1 MKTSFLKLFIPLLVG
16 FLGKVGAQEQSCMF
30 THYSLDDGLSQ
41 NTVMSMA
48 QDSKGVM
55 WFATWNGLNRF
66 DGTRFYNYKV
76 QWGNPSGL
84 SNSRIDHIRL
94 DRYDRIWGTTY
105 SRHACFFNPLTE
117 EFSLVPA
124 KGDVG
129 LDAAIVKEGGDEG
142 RVLIGVADQGI
153 GFDESK
159 KRSIFLRFENLVDR
173 KLFQQS
179 TGIGLSLVKELVEMH
194 GADIEV
200 ESRPG
205 EGSCFT
211 VCFRGGKAHFAPG
224 TEFLQDDASVQ
235 LLSSRSSR
243 HLPAWLPWSSSRR
256 YVSTGLSS

>member
-1 MKTSFLKLFIPLLVG
+1 M
-16 FLGKVGAQEQSCMF
+16 
-30 THYSLDDGLSQ
+30 
-41 NTVMSMA
+41 
-48 QDSKGVM
+48 
-55 WFATWNGLNRF
+55 
-66 DGTRFYNYKV
+66 
-76 QWGNPSGL
+76 
-84 SNSRIDHIRL
+84 
-94 DRYDRIWGTTY
+94 
-105 SRHACFFNPLTE
+105 
-117 EFSLVPA
+117 
-124 KGDVG
+124 
-129 LDAAIVKEGGDEG
+129 
-142 RVLIGVADQGI
+142 LIGVADQGI

-211 VCFRGGKAHFAPG
+211 VCFRGSKAHFAPG